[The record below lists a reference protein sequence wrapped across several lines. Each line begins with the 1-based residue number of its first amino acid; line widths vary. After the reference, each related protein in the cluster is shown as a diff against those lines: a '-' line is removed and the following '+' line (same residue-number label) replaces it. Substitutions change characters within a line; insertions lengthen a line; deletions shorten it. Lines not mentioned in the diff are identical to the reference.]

1 MFMLI
6 VLISY
11 IITTCACLGITYYV
25 FSQCAV
31 KGEGLK
37 ILLLILV
44 SFTPVL
50 NSFFLLMT
58 VITTLGSILVGQ
70 LNKQLER
77 RKP

>member
-1 MFMLI
+1 MFMVI

-25 FSQCAV
+25 FSQCAME
-31 KGEGLK
+31 GEGLK

-50 NSFFLLMT
+50 NYFFLLMT
-58 VITTLGSILVGQ
+58 VITTLGDFLIEQ
-70 LNKQLER
+70 LNKQLAR

>member
-6 VLISY
+6 VVISY
-11 IITTCACLGITYYV
+11 IITTCACLGTTYYV
-25 FSQCAV
+25 FSQCAME
-31 KGEGLK
+31 GEGLK
-37 ILLLILV
+37 ILLLVLV

-58 VITTLGSILVGQ
+58 VITTLGSILIKQ
-70 LNKQLER
+70 LNKQLAR